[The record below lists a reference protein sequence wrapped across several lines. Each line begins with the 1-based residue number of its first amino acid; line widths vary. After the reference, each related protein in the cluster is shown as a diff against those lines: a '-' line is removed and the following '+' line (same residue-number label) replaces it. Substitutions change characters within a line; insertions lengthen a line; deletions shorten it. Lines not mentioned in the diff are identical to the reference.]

1 MEIPKFKSRSWL
13 RSHPILEASKN
24 LKIKSQREIMKKPKS
39 PGKPND
45 GRMPKWKINMTKSRS
60 KQNEDAL
67 PK

>member
-1 MEIPKFKSRSWL
+1 
-13 RSHPILEASKN
+13 
-24 LKIKSQREIMKKPKS
+24 MKKPKS

-45 GRMPKWKINMTKSRS
+45 GGMPKWKINMTKSRS